1 MTQMSYG
8 INHICVGIDCKYEA
22 NFLLKIKYP
31 IEVVAVLRGYT
42 ASKQARKVF
51 QGRQLPTPNFNETI
65 VFVMT

>member
-8 INHICVGIDCKYEA
+8 INHICVGIECTHEA

-42 ASKQARKVF
+42 ASKQAKTVSP
-51 QGRQLPTPNFNETI
+51 GRQLPTPNI
-65 VFVMT
+65 V